1 MDMGMDGRTPMT
13 FGRAALEDASRMK
26 NKCEKRKKI
35 SLVIGWFFILLF
47 LPVRNCRCQFQIDG
61 LIFCID

>member
-26 NKCEKRKKI
+26 NKCEKKKENFPGYRFVFY
-35 SLVIGWFFILLF
+35 SFV